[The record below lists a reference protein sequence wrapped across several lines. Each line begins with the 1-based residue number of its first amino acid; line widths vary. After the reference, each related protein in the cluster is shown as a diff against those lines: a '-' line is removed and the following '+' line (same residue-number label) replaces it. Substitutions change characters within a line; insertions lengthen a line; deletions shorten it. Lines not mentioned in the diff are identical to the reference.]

1 MSRRISLLS
10 LLAVAL
16 LMACTDPVVQ
26 NGPDEPPAPEVP
38 VDPSRTRILA
48 TFDDGQPAADVA
60 VLLNGAKAGQTHAD
74 GLLDLEVP
82 TGPFELELRFTTED
96 GSFSRVAQS
105 LEKGAEAQ
113 EVAVSLPR
121 PVRILAPLEVT
132 TSLVHLKWERSG
144 DRNFRE
150 YKVYAR
156 QHFSAVDETNSE
168 LVHVGTEA
176 STTDFRLTGLMMG
189 GSAFVSAD
197 VDLYFRVFVLK
208 DDGSLAG
215 SNTLHVRTPRWANEH
230 NFTRHYT
237 LATEFNFAGA
247 KPIHGV
253 AYDGGALWF
262 LYREE
267 AGGFYDNDKL
277 TLVQRDPETLA
288 VLKELQFEDFRRP
301 SGLTWDGTS
310 LWVYFEG
317 GASGSLARF
326 NPTTGARE
334 QEFVASQTTA
344 SLGWT
349 GSHLL
354 LTHPARGEGID
365 RVSPLAGGSAGSL
378 PNPFTQRTSTRPT
391 GVAWRPGEIWLS
403 DMYASGLAIIDDAGT
418 HIGAVNSVVPNF
430 HHLAFMEGKLVGV
443 TLNSQVY
450 IMNIQP

>member
-1 MSRRISLLS
+1 MSRGISLLS
-10 LLAVAL
+10 LLAVGL

-60 VLLNGAKAGQTHAD
+60 VLLNGEDAGRTRAD
-74 GLLDLEVP
+74 GLLDLALP

-96 GSFSRVAQS
+96 GSFSRVVQS

-113 EVAVSLPR
+113 EVAVNLPR
-121 PVRILAPLEVT
+121 PVRILQPLEVT
-132 TSLVHLKWERSG
+132 TSLVHLKWEQSG
-144 DRNFRE
+144 DRKFRE

-156 QHFSAVDETNSE
+156 QHFSAVDETTGE

-176 STTDFRLTGLMMG
+176 STTDFRLTNLMLG
-189 GSAFVSAD
+189 GSAFVTAD
-197 VDLYFRVFVLK
+197 IDLYFRVFVLK
-208 DDGSLAG
+208 EDGSLAG
-215 SNTLHVRTPRWANEH
+215 SNTLHVRTPRWANSH
-230 NFTRHYT
+230 NFTRNYT

-247 KPIHGV
+247 KPIVGV
-253 AYDGGALWF
+253 AYDGSALWF

-267 AGGFYDNDKL
+267 VGGYYDNDKL

-288 VLKELQFEDFRRP
+288 VLKELKFEDFRRP

-310 LWVYFEG
+310 LWAYFDGG
-317 GASGSLARF
+317 GASGALVRF

-334 QEFVASQTTA
+334 QEFVASQTTS

-354 LTHPARGEGID
+354 LTHPATGEGID
-365 RVSPLAGGSAGSL
+365 RVSPLTGGSAGLL
-378 PNPFTQRTSTRPT
+378 PNPFTQMASTRAT

-403 DMYASGLAIIDDAGT
+403 DMYANGLAIIDDAGT
-418 HIGAVNSVVPNF
+418 HIGAVSVAPHF
-430 HHLAFMEGKLVGV
+430 THLAFMDGKLVGV

-450 IMNIQP
+450 IMSIQP